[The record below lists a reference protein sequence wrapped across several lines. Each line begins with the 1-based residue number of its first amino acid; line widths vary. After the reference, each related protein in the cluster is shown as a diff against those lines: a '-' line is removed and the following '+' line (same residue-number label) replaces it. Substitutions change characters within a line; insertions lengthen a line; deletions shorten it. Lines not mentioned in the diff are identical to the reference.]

1 MLIRKERGNMKLK
14 SIRAYGFKSFADKME
29 IEFKTNITAI
39 VGPNGS
45 GKSNIVDAVRWVL
58 GEQSV
63 KSLRGSSS
71 MSDVIFAG
79 SETRAPFRRCEV
91 ALTFDNESHFLN
103 TDLKEVEIKR
113 ILYYTGENEYF
124 INNVKV
130 RLKDIT
136 NILLDSGIGSDA
148 YNIISQGNIEEI
160 VNSKPVDR
168 RVILEGAAQVLK
180 YKNRK
185 NESLRKLE
193 KTKDNLEKVDLVIN
207 ELEVSVLPLK
217 EQSEVAKKYLEYES
231 DLKNLEI
238 SLTVHDLSKIHE
250 EYQNVTKKIEELE
263 KEKESLSTKNVKK
276 SSEVEKFQAQLLD
289 IENKIE
295 DANQRL
301 ISLNERLA
309 KLQSEKTLLIER
321 QKYEVASEKV
331 DENLL
336 RLKEEENS
344 LQKEVSLMK
353 EEIYSLKEES
363 KSVKKE
369 ISSVDEKTSL
379 FGFQYHKFQKEK
391 EELAKKVFSLQNEI
405 AILEN
410 TIENDPGLSYAV
422 KNILNHPRLK
432 GIHNTIGKLI
442 TVDEQYSTAIDV
454 ALGSSA
460 NFLVVESTKCAEE
473 AIIFL
478 KENKLGRAT
487 FFPLDVITSRYLSNT
502 ILEMVQKENG
512 FVGVASDLVKTDAIY
527 QNILENQLGNVLVV
541 KDMASLERIGHLLNY
556 KYRIVTLDG
565 ELSHAGGSLTGG
577 SLKKSTS
584 ILQMKIDVE
593 KKKKDLE
600 NTKSALQKYE
610 EKEVEYRNEQ
620 EVNEEIQRK
629 NLLKEQM
636 LNENILN
643 KERRLTEVEKKL
655 EEVSKQISGASSIK
669 SGSLEESLL
678 GIMKT
683 ITEVEVDKEIVSK
696 RIHELKTE
704 KSEISSQ
711 IAGIELENKKFS
723 SSLYQVEQA
732 LKNES
737 VTLGKMDT
745 KMDYLLSVLS
755 ENYHLTYEKA
765 RMEYFLE
772 IDPELARMKVNS
784 LRKEM
789 RDLGTVNLG
798 SIEEFER
805 VNTRYEFLNNQ
816 KTDLTT
822 ACEDLL
828 KIIAEMDEI
837 MVERLKEAFDKIQK
851 EFSLVF
857 HKMFKGGTGKLV
869 LTDPDNILE
878 TGIDIVA
885 EPPGKKLNNIQL
897 LSGGEKTLTAISLLF
912 AILNVYPVPFCI
924 LDEVEAALDE
934 ANVDT
939 FGKYLVSQKEKSEF
953 ILITHK
959 KRTMEYADTLYG
971 ITMQEQGVS
980 KVVSVKLEG
989 DQKDEK

>member
-1 MLIRKERGNMKLK
+1 MKLK

-168 RVILEGAAQVLK
+168 RVILESAAQVLK

-857 HKMFKGGTGKLV
+857 HKMFKGGTGKLI

>member
-193 KTKDNLEKVDLVIN
+193 KTKDNLEKVDLVIK

-263 KEKESLSTKNVKK
+263 KEKENLSTKNVKK

-805 VNTRYEFLNNQ
+805 VNTRYEFLNTQ

>member
-1 MLIRKERGNMKLK
+1 MKLK

-91 ALTFDNESHFLN
+91 ALTFDNESDFLN

-193 KTKDNLEKVDLVIN
+193 KTKDNLEKVDLVIK

-217 EQSEVAKKYLEYES
+217 EQSEIAKKYLEYES

-541 KDMASLERIGHLLNY
+541 KDMASLEKIGHLLNY
-556 KYRIVTLDG
+556 KYRIVTLNG

-837 MVERLKEAFDKIQK
+837 MVERLKGAFDKIQK

>member
-1 MLIRKERGNMKLK
+1 MKLK

-91 ALTFDNESHFLN
+91 ALIFDNENHFLN

-168 RVILEGAAQVLK
+168 RVILESAAQVLK

-193 KTKDNLEKVDLVIN
+193 KTKDNLEKVDLVIK

-541 KDMASLERIGHLLNY
+541 KDMASLEKIGHLLNY

-643 KERRLTEVEKKL
+643 KERRLTKVEKKL

-805 VNTRYEFLNNQ
+805 VNTRYEFLNTQ

-837 MVERLKEAFDKIQK
+837 MVERLKGAFDKIQK

-912 AILNVYPVPFCI
+912 AILNAYPVPFCI

>member
-1 MLIRKERGNMKLK
+1 MKLK

-168 RVILEGAAQVLK
+168 RVILESAAQVLK

-193 KTKDNLEKVDLVIN
+193 KTKDNLEKVDLVIK

-217 EQSEVAKKYLEYES
+217 EQSEIAKKYLEYES

-857 HKMFKGGTGKLV
+857 HKMFKGGTGKLI

>member
-1 MLIRKERGNMKLK
+1 MKLK

-168 RVILEGAAQVLK
+168 RVILESAAQVLK

-193 KTKDNLEKVDLVIN
+193 KTKDNLEKVDLVIK

-805 VNTRYEFLNNQ
+805 VNTRYEFLNTQ

>member
-1 MLIRKERGNMKLK
+1 MKLK

-193 KTKDNLEKVDLVIN
+193 KTKDNLEKVDLVIK

-217 EQSEVAKKYLEYES
+217 EQSEIAKKYLEYES